1 MSIYLI
7 GITLPIEMRKKSV
20 RQLRRRRF
28 EIKTNH
34 TFISYILLLYDNF
47 EYYKKKKKKKKI
59 VT

>member
-1 MSIYLI
+1 MPIYLI
-7 GITLPIEMRKKSV
+7 GITLSIEMRKKSV

-47 EYYKKKKKKKKI
+47 EYYKKK
-59 VT
+59 